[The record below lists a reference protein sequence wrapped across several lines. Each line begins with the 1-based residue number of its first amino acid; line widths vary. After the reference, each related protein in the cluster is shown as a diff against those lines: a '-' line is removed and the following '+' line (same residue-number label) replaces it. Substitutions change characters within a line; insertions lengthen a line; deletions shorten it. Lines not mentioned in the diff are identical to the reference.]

1 MLLTSR
7 RCAVFTLTLL
17 SGPVLLAGCG
27 GSGSGSGSSTSHIR
41 TVDAAPNTGTS
52 NIIVNGEAPAG
63 DQQYFQYNNSASQE
77 ASPYYYIQPQ
87 NGVSFT
93 YTAGVSL
100 ASGSQTGTT
109 NADISA
115 NQYYTAFLIGRP
127 DIYNSSPYDP
137 RFMEVVVPAQR
148 ANGVSGQG
156 TLRILN
162 AAPDAGF
169 TTTPATGTIT
179 AYNRG
184 AITVTIGS
192 GSNVATFS
200 SITYQNAS
208 DYQTLPT
215 GSNIPVTVAITGGA
229 TIETGT
235 ISLSGN
241 SVYTLVI
248 AEPTVP
254 NGSTPAGYDMHLI
267 SE

>member
-7 RCAVFTLTLL
+7 RRAVLTLTLI
-17 SGPVLLAGCG
+17 SGPFLLAGCG
-27 GSGSGSGSSTSHIR
+27 GSGSGSGSSTAHIR
-41 TVDAAPNTGTS
+41 AVDAAPNTGTS

-63 DQQYFQYNNSASQE
+63 DQEYFQYNNSASQE

-93 YTAGVSL
+93 YTAGVGL
-100 ASGSQTGTT
+100 ASGSSTGTT
-109 NADISA
+109 NADISD

-127 DIYNSSPYDP
+127 DTYNSSPSDP
-137 RFMEVVVPAQR
+137 RFLQVVVPAQR
-148 ANGVSGQG
+148 AGGVSGQG

-179 AYNRG
+179 AYNAG
-184 AITVTIGS
+184 SITVTVGS
-192 GSNVATFS
+192 GSNIATFS
-200 SITYQNAS
+200 SVGYGTAS
-208 DYQTLPT
+208 NYQTQPT

-241 SVYTLVI
+241 SVYTLII

-254 NGSTPAGYDMHLI
+254 NGSIAAAYDMHLL